1 MARRIIWFLV
11 AAVAILIIWLM
22 IPTPTPPL

>member
-22 IPTPTPPL
+22 ITTPTPPL